1 MNKKNMKKIWIC
13 KTSLKKSFL
22 SNNGYSDKYNDCV
35 FSIEVNG
42 ILTYWRQ
49 QVPPEH
55 VTSKVMVWLVKT
67 LSCLSF
73 TIFECCKK
81 KKKKRR
87 NLKMLFGNFVFSL
100 KYISWQ
106 CSKAL
111 IGDIVNYCVKQCQYE
126 LTDNS
131 LCTEDRNSSHSNVT
145 SLHPR
150 FKVRL
155 STLGYS
161 FFLFCDRGRH
171 FDCIMVYV
179 CRIIFLLFSTANSL
193 WCAVFVLG
201 LLIYFVQSRKINK

>member
-1 MNKKNMKKIWIC
+1 MGFWLIGDSRYLQNM
-13 KTSLKKSFL
+13 S
-22 SNNGYSDKYNDCV
+22 
-35 FSIEVNG
+35 
-42 ILTYWRQ
+42 
-49 QVPPEH
+49 
-55 VTSKVMVWLVKT
+55 LVKSWCDW
-67 LSCLSF
+67 LRLWAVCHLRF
-73 TIFECCKK
+73 LNAVKK

-179 CRIIFLLFSTANSL
+179 CLIIFLLFSTANSL